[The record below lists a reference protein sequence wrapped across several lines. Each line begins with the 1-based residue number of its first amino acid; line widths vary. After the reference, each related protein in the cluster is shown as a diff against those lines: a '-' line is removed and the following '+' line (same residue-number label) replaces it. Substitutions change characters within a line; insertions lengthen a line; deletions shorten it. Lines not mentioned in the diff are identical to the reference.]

1 MNVTLQ
7 QVSLCFK
14 AARFKGQCP
23 VCNQILHHSRFQEN
37 QFPKTFILSS
47 ADDLEVSAAVPQYM
61 VLVLQGVLLTIAL
74 YWPLSVAYRLVSPFL
89 WAAIKTVKGILS
101 VLAFTLGFKRFPF
114 SVSKLKFKLKK
125 KKKKTEEE
133 EKRGKSQDGECEKK
147 DSKEKS
153 SAFSK
158 FFKRDKNKPKEAA
171 E

>member
-1 MNVTLQ
+1 
-7 QVSLCFK
+7 
-14 AARFKGQCP
+14 
-23 VCNQILHHSRFQEN
+23 
-37 QFPKTFILSS
+37 
-47 ADDLEVSAAVPQYM
+47 M

-74 YWPLSVAYRLVSPFL
+74 YWPLSVAYRLASPFV
-89 WAAIKTVKGILS
+89 WAAMKTVKGILS

-114 SVSKLKFKLKK
+114 SVGKLKFKLK

-133 EKRGKSQDGECEKK
+133 EKRGKSQDGHCEKK

-158 FFKRDKNKPKEAA
+158 LFKRDKNKPKEAA